1 MNLLSCQIG
10 ATVLENDPPGG
21 LTCVPYQH
29 RSKYGIGKILDPVL
43 DNNRK
48 RFMTLLLDIR
58 FPEWMQEDD
67 LRDFL
72 APHLP
77 GIPIKCGIDGESM
90 PDVVMLATVR
100 LFPGVA
106 KALPNLKLIQKLG
119 AGVDGIVRD
128 QSLPAHVRVARLRP
142 DAPAHE
148 IAEYCVAYVLRDQ
161 RNLRFHDD
169 KATQNAWQQKA
180 PRRTPDTCV
189 GVLGLGHI
197 GSRTAHYFAA
207 LGFRVIGWSRSPK
220 TIEGVDCRHGDA
232 ALAELLPD
240 CDYIASVLPSTPN
253 TRDLFDADRL
263 SSLKPGAVLIN
274 VGRGDLIVEDDLISA
289 LDAGSLGGAVLDVF
303 RKEPLPSDHPFW
315 SNDKITVT
323 PHVSGWHLDGGLED
337 VAENYKRLVA
347 GEELLHEVN
356 RVEGY

>member
-1 MNLLSCQIG
+1 M
-10 ATVLENDPPGG
+10 
-21 LTCVPYQH
+21 
-29 RSKYGIGKILDPVL
+29 
-43 DNNRK
+43 
-48 RFMTLLLDIR
+48 
-58 FPEWMQEDD
+58 
-67 LRDFL
+67 RDRWREH
-72 APHLP
+72 AGCRHAGNSAALP
-77 GIPIKCGIDGESM
+77 GRRQSPAKPQIDPETGSWGGWHCQRSEFAR
-90 PDVVMLATVR
+90 PRAC
-100 LFPGVA
+100 F
-106 KALPNLKLIQKLG
+106 
-119 AGVDGIVRD
+119 
-128 QSLPAHVRVARLRP
+128 ARLRP

-274 VGRGDLIVEDDLISA
+274 VGRGDLIVEEDLISA
-289 LDAGSLGGAVLDVF
+289 LDAGSLGGAVLDV
-303 RKEPLPSDHPFW
+303 LPQGTASSRP
-315 SNDKITVT
+315 SI
-323 PHVSGWHLDGGLED
+323 L
-337 VAENYKRLVA
+337 AQ
-347 GEELLHEVN
+347 
-356 RVEGY
+356 